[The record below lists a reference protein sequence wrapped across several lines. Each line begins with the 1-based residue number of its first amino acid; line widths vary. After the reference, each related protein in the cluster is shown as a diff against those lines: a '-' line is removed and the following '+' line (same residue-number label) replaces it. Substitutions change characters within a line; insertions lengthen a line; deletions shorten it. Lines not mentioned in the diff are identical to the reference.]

1 MMSGCLL
8 LSNGSDTMQVMFATV
23 IISKVQKNLVKAK
36 RLLKMLFFYNTLY
49 QYNFS

>member
-23 IISKVQKNLVKAK
+23 IISKAQKNLVKAK
-36 RLLKMLFFYNTLY
+36 RLLKMLFFLQHTV
-49 QYNFS
+49 SI